1 MDFLADKISGVE
13 ARSEGARGGVH
24 NGLALPRYQIINP
37 HASPMLARRLVLA
50 LVAARCAPCSG
61 GVAKCLAHGAAD
73 GGALDAATCAA
84 ERVAFG
90 LCGGDEPRG
99 CLFSRVPWR
108 TPYARVQC
116 CLGCCLNQWQEQLG
130 LTRLARAWA
139 SIDGVTVTD
148 EFLSRVAWTANKLHG
163 FAHARFS

>member
-1 MDFLADKISGVE
+1 
-13 ARSEGARGGVH
+13 
-24 NGLALPRYQIINP
+24 
-37 HASPMLARRLVLA
+37 MLARRLVLA